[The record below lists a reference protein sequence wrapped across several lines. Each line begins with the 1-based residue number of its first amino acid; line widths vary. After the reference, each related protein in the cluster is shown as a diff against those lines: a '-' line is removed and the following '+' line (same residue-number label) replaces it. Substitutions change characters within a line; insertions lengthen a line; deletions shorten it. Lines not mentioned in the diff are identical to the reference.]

1 VSGEPKSVFG
11 YDEVAGAGR
20 DAARAERLRLYYVAM
35 TRAVDRLLVSGA
47 VGEGR
52 DTPIGW
58 VLSKLD
64 CDAELA
70 SGEAM
75 VELERGGASFLV
87 RVDRPVVQ
95 PAGADEPAEEE
106 AALEEGQLALFSEL
120 PTAPRVRG
128 WVLPELAPPA
138 APPLH
143 RVRQLSYSSLAL
155 FERCSY
161 RYYAE
166 RVARLRERRGGP
178 AVTDGGLTATEI
190 GDAVHRLLETVDLR
204 DPQVPPLEAVRG
216 WYPSVSD
223 EELARIAALAAAYCD
238 SELAARVRSL
248 PGARAEMPFAF
259 EHDGVLLHGRL
270 DILHR
275 AAGRALIVDFK
286 TNVLGDRTPAEV
298 VAADYTLQRLVYA
311 LACLRAGD
319 AEVEVAY
326 VFLERPAEVVA
337 ATFMTTDE
345 AALEAELS
353 AAIDRI
359 NRGEFVPSPG
369 EFTCAGCPALD
380 LVCAGPRSRNGAVG
394 REAVVG
400 I

>member
-1 VSGEPKSVFG
+1 
-11 YDEVAGAGR
+11 
-20 DAARAERLRLYYVAM
+20 
-35 TRAVDRLLVSGA
+35 
-47 VGEGR
+47 
-52 DTPIGW
+52 
-58 VLSKLD
+58 
-64 CDAELA
+64 
-70 SGEAM
+70 
-75 VELERGGASFLV
+75 
-87 RVDRPVVQ
+87 
-95 PAGADEPAEEE
+95 
-106 AALEEGQLALFSEL
+106 
-120 PTAPRVRG
+120 
-128 WVLPELAPPA
+128 
-138 APPLH
+138 
-143 RVRQLSYSSLAL
+143 
-155 FERCSY
+155 
-161 RYYAE
+161 
-166 RVARLRERRGGP
+166 
-178 AVTDGGLTATEI
+178 
-190 GDAVHRLLETVDLR
+190 
-204 DPQVPPLEAVRG
+204 
-216 WYPSVSD
+216 
-223 EELARIAALAAAYCD
+223 
-238 SELAARVRSL
+238 
-248 PGARAEMPFAF
+248 MPFAF